1 MERET
6 FITGYC
12 RNIDES
18 RMVAVESEDACLTSV
33 DCDYETCPHTQNC
46 TIAQGIKEFLSK
58 P

>member
-18 RMVAVESEDACLTSV
+18 RMVAAESEDSVLTSV

-46 TIAQGIKEFLSK
+46 TIAQGIKAFLEK